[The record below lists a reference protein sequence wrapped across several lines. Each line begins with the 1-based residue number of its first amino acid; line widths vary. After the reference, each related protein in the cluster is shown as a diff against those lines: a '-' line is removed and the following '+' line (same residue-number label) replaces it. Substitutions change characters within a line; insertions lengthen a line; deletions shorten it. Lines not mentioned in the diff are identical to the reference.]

1 MSKIKSIPFLELKNK
16 VIFPNFSLKVTLDAN
31 KLTKNFIKHLSK
43 EEAKI
48 IVSPFYLEEEEFF
61 GTLVEVTD
69 FLEKKEKII
78 ITIKGLERVTILGL
92 KEKRSY
98 VEAEYQVNEVIN
110 ENSEEAKKLI
120 TQTKQFFLNN
130 TSYKN
135 LNFEDDPL
143 INSSNSTF
151 ADAIV
156 MIIKMDEE
164 DKIELLKE
172 SDVEKRLKLIYE
184 ILEFNFNEI
193 TNINKGIENKVR
205 EKFSKQQKEFYL
217 REQMKVIKDEIDELT
232 GESNEI
238 KGLTERVNKNPYPKS
253 VKEKALKEIKRLEHT
268 PSSAPEASIIRTY
281 LDWLLN
287 IPYWQKS
294 KLDNDFKKTAKI
306 LDEDH
311 YGLKKPKERV
321 LEHLAVLEN
330 NSEAKGQIL
339 AFVGPPGTG
348 KTSLSKSIAK
358 SLGREFI
365 KISLGGVKDESEI
378 RGHRRT
384 YIASLPGKII
394 QAMRKAKVTNPVI
407 LLDEIDKMSSDFR
420 GDPASAMLEVLD
432 PEQNNKFQDNFIEE
446 EYDLSNVMF
455 IATANYINDVPEPL
469 YDRLEF
475 IELSSY
481 TELEKVE
488 IAKKYLI
495 KRVLDETKLD
505 SSRFVFTDEAIMFL
519 VRHYTMEAGVRQLQ
533 RALFAI
539 ARKILV
545 KELKKQKINFEE
557 ITPKVIEEFL
567 GPIKFDFTKKSKHP
581 QVGVTN
587 GLAWTSYGGDILP
600 IEVTKYKGKGSI
612 SVTGQLRDV
621 MKESSEIAFSYVK
634 ANYEKFGIKLEE
646 DEIKNIFEEYD
657 VHIHSP
663 DGSTPKDGPSA
674 GVTFTT
680 SLISLFLKRPV
691 PSTIGMTGEITL
703 TGKVLPIGGLREKSI
718 SAARSGLKLIFVPK
732 ENEKDL
738 KDIPKE
744 VKKKLK
750 IVLVEQYMEIFNYLK
765 ENEKELL

>member
-1 MSKIKSIPFLELKNK
+1 MSKTKSIPFLELKNK

-31 KLTKNFIKHLSK
+31 NITKNFIKHLSK
-43 EEAKI
+43 DEAKI
-48 IVSPFYLEEEEFF
+48 IVSPFVLEDEEFF

-78 ITIKGLERVTILGL
+78 ITIKGLERVTILNL
-92 KEKRSY
+92 NEKKSY
-98 VEAEYQVNEVIN
+98 TEAVFEINEVVN
-110 ENSEEAKKLI
+110 ENSEETKNLI
-120 TQTKQFFLNN
+120 KQTKQFFLNN

-184 ILEFNFNEI
+184 ILEFNFKEI
-193 TNINKGIENKVR
+193 SGINKEIENRVR

-238 KGLTERVNKNPYPKS
+238 KGLTEKVNKNPYPEN
-253 VKEKALKEIKRLEHT
+253 VKEKALKEIKRLEQT

-294 KLDNDFKKTAKI
+294 KTESDFKKTIKI

-311 YGLKKPKERV
+311 YGLEKPKERV
-321 LEHLAVLEN
+321 IEHLAVLQK
-330 NSEAKGQIL
+330 NSDAKGQIL

-394 QAMRKAKVTNPVI
+394 QAMRKAKVVNPVI

-481 TELEKVE
+481 TELEKLE

-495 KRVLDETKLD
+495 ERAISETKVDREL
-505 SSRFVFTDEAIMFL
+505 FKFTDESLMFL
-519 VRHYTMEAGVRQLQ
+519 IRHYTMEAGVRQLQ
-533 RALFAI
+533 RAIFSI

-545 KELKKQKINFEE
+545 KELKKQKFNYEE
-557 ITPKVIEEFL
+557 ITPKIIEELL
-567 GPIKFDFTKKSKHP
+567 GPIKVDFTKKSNES
-581 QVGVTN
+581 QIGVTN

-600 IEVTKYKGKGSI
+600 IEVTKYKGKGNI
-612 SVTGQLRDV
+612 SVTGQLKDV

-634 ANYEKFGIKLEE
+634 ANYEKFGINLEE
-646 DEIKNIFEEYD
+646 GDIKNVFEEYD

-680 SLISLFLKRPV
+680 SLISLFTKKPV

-718 SAARSGLKLIFVPK
+718 SALRSGLKLIFVPK

-738 KDIPKE
+738 KEIPKE
-744 VKKKLK
+744 VRNKLK
-750 IVLVEQYMEIFNYLK
+750 IVLVSKYIEIYNYLN
-765 ENEKELL
+765 EHEKELL